1 MNTPQEDEVK
11 QHEYWRGKY
20 EGAREMR
27 ALEVT
32 ELRRPN
38 LSDIE
43 ARVGLLGRRL
53 GSERIRSRNSLL
65 YKKLLQEYMKA
76 VKIQNLYAQKTAWKL
91 ALLKRKKSSFLRWTW
106 QSNINSTPTF

>member
-1 MNTPQEDEVK
+1 MTSRWSTPWGGFPCGRTPPSRWDTPRSLNTPQEDDVK
-11 QHEYWRGKY
+11 NHEYWRGKF

-32 ELRRPN
+32 ELWRLN

-53 GSERIRSRNSLL
+53 GSERIRSHNSLL
-65 YKKLLQEYMKA
+65 YEK
-76 VKIQNLYAQKTAWKL
+76 
-91 ALLKRKKSSFLRWTW
+91 
-106 QSNINSTPTF
+106 